1 MAFKLR
7 RHLIRNI
14 WMVLAAWPSIGFP
27 ADTTPTL
34 TERYAKHSCAVV
46 RIEGPQDSGTG
57 FFINANGLL
66 VTAAHVLFDR
76 SFSKQGNNYPITLAL
91 HWPLN
96 LVFQDG
102 EKKIIARPILEQRD
116 ADNAIFDVAAIE
128 TGLKSECFIT
138 IGNPDSTNIGDP
150 LISIGFP
157 GSAASGVLYGGF
169 LSAKHNQVP
178 TVVGPVKDSTEVRM
192 VSRDVM
198 RIQMP
203 ITAGAS
209 GSPVIAS
216 DDTAVAIVSEIPV
229 IWTSELSRLI
239 QTMKNSP
246 GGSGIMLS
254 GFDTTVILA
263 QLALIV
269 KEFESPG
276 AGLAVPISYLK
287 LPVKSKH
294 Q

>member
-1 MAFKLR
+1 
-7 RHLIRNI
+7 
-14 WMVLAAWPSIGFP
+14 
-27 ADTTPTL
+27 
-34 TERYAKHSCAVV
+34 
-46 RIEGPQDSGTG
+46 
-57 FFINANGLL
+57 
-66 VTAAHVLFDR
+66 
-76 SFSKQGNNYPITLAL
+76 
-91 HWPLN
+91 
-96 LVFQDG
+96 
-102 EKKIIARPILEQRD
+102 
-116 ADNAIFDVAAIE
+116 
-128 TGLKSECFIT
+128 
-138 IGNPDSTNIGDP
+138 
-150 LISIGFP
+150 
-157 GSAASGVLYGGF
+157 
-169 LSAKHNQVP
+169 
-178 TVVGPVKDSTEVRM
+178 M